1 MTAQEWL
8 NELSRLSDAATPGPW
23 VCKEGEG
30 VDEDDLCITA
40 EEREGMIDIA
50 KIERGSPN
58 AGMDEPFQSE
68 QTANA
73 AYIVTACNAVP
84 KLVEMVMWMAEKLE
98 EEAMPQECEYNGKTM
113 VASLSLE
120 DWLNQV
126 YEVTEPKE

>member
-8 NELSRLSDAATPGPW
+8 DELQSKAKAATPGPW
-23 VCKEGEG
+23 ICKEGEG
-30 VDEDDLCITA
+30 FDEDDACITA

-73 AYIVTACNAVP
+73 TYIVAACNAVP
-84 KLVEMVMWMAEKLE
+84 RLIDMIEYLAGRLCDEDHGDNYFDGKIQDAFEM
-98 EEAMPQECEYNGKTM
+98 
-113 VASLSLE
+113 
-120 DWLNQV
+120 
-126 YEVTEPKE
+126 TEPEE